1 MVGVTLE
8 QAKRIYKTWKHHPD
22 MLVEADQVVEVVEV
36 FVKAFDE
43 YISELEDKIYEE
55 KKK

>member
-1 MVGVTLE
+1 
-8 QAKRIYKTWKHHPD
+8 
-22 MLVEADQVVEVVEV
+22 MLVEADQVVEVVKV